1 MIDAVKEKAA
11 TVGLLLFPKVR
22 NQLLLP
28 EPRRRTK
35 DGYRSVVLSYPS
47 NSSQCV
53 RHELNL
59 LLSQLSY

>member
-1 MIDAVKEKAA
+1 
-11 TVGLLLFPKVR
+11 
-22 NQLLLP
+22 
-28 EPRRRTK
+28 
-35 DGYRSVVLSYPS
+35 VLSYPS